1 MAKEF
6 FIWQLWVKSGWVEEF
21 ESSWVSRIKEGS
33 TSMGLS
39 RANSSVS
46 STGGVLMSSMSKALL
61 VFRFWRVQQSKEL
74 YEVAL
79 WNEHQGVLVFVW
91 LTWFW
96 GWLGG
101 NWVEYL
107 EMVVWE
113 GEALGL
119 GCYWGVRP
127 LGAIFLSIANALW
140 KTLSYVGFSNKST
153 SLWNCINKPMIYLR
167 MSTSSRSRMW
177 SCRHSLQKKSM

>member
-1 MAKEF
+1 
-6 FIWQLWVKSGWVEEF
+6 
-21 ESSWVSRIKEGS
+21 
-33 TSMGLS
+33 MGLS
-39 RANSSVS
+39 RATSSVS
-46 STGGVLMSSMSKALL
+46 STSGVLMSFVSKALL
-61 VFRFWRVQQSKEL
+61 VFRFWRVRQSEEL
-74 YEVAL
+74 CEVAL

-101 NWVEYL
+101 NWVEDL

-140 KTLSYVGFSNKST
+140 KTLSNVVFLNSST
-153 SLWNCINKPMIYLR
+153 SRRNCINKLVINLR
-167 MSTSSRSRMW
+167 MSTSSRSEMW
-177 SCRHSLQKKSM
+177 SCRHSLQNKWM